1 MALPTLPQFVS
12 QDGNQVIAEMK
23 AWLEVT
29 LGRILNDG
37 DVEVLII
44 NMFAYRETLLRAQI
58 NDTAQQNMVA
68 FARGAAL
75 DYLAELVG
83 VIRLQASAA
92 VCTVRFNL
100 IAGHGLVTIPQGN
113 RMQSTDGK
121 FVFATRYDSIIQA
134 GTATVDIDCEC
145 TTAGQLGNAYAVGT
159 ISVILDPIAFI
170 TNAANLDA
178 TIGGSDDETD
188 DEFRLRIM
196 LAPNAF
202 SVAGPD
208 GAYEYFA
215 KSASSAIVDVAVTSP
230 TPGEV
235 HIFPLLLNG
244 QLPNQAILDAV
255 FAICNG
261 EKVRPLTDTV
271 IVAAPTS
278 INYAIDISLVLLTG
292 SIDTEILPRVQANM
306 DAYKAKRLNT
316 LGVDVIRTQLSALA
330 MVTGMYNCV
339 VNSPSA
345 DIVANPDVY
354 TNCTGINLTITGYHD
369 Q

>member
-1 MALPTLPQFVS
+1 MALPILPLFVS
-12 QDGNQVIAEMK
+12 EDGNQVIAEMK

-37 DVEVLII
+37 DVEMLLI

-58 NDTAQQNMVA
+58 NDTARQNTVA

-83 VIRLQASAA
+83 VIRLNASAA
-92 VCTVRFNL
+92 VCSVRFNL
-100 IAGHGLVTIPQGN
+100 INGHGLVTIPKGN

-121 FVFATRYDSIIQA
+121 FVFATIFDTTIEA
-134 GTATVDIDCEC
+134 GTASVTINCTCSTV
-145 TTAGQLGNAYAVGT
+145 GQLGNAYAAGT
-159 ISVILDPIAFI
+159 ISVILDPIAFV
-170 TNAANLDA
+170 TDAANLDT

-188 DEFRLRIM
+188 NEFRERIK

-208 GAYEYFA
+208 GAYVFFA
-215 KSASSAIVDVAVTSP
+215 KSASSAIVDVSVTSP
-230 TPGEV
+230 VPGQV
-235 HIFPLLLNG
+235 NIYPLLLNG
-244 QLPNQAILDAV
+244 LLPNQAILDAV
-255 FAICNG
+255 FTICNG

-278 INYAIDISLVLLTG
+278 INYSIDISLVLLTG
-292 SIDTEILPRVQANM
+292 SIDTEILPVIQANLN
-306 DAYKAKRLNT
+306 AYKAKRQNT
-316 LGVDVIRTQLSALA
+316 LGLDVIRTQLSALS

-339 VNSPSA
+339 LNSPSA
-345 DIVANPDVY
+345 DIVANPDNY
-354 TNCTGINLTITGYHD
+354 TNCTGINLNIIGYHD